1 MRIQYPRRLPSGTDR
16 VDQRPTPPTE
26 RDSLVRLR
34 FAPPQRGFFWT
45 LAAGIR
51 TLRLEP
57 TEAASDASHQTYCHA
72 KAITITSTAI
82 NKPSCAQKL
91 SAKLRPFVL
100 SLWIVMGDDLPLGR
114 HLEMVASKQMLMNGK
129 ER

>member
-1 MRIQYPRRLPSGTDR
+1 MAPTAWTSDRDQPPDGAGLTDSAST
-16 VDQRPTPPTE
+16 RP
-26 RDSLVRLR
+26 
-34 FAPPQRGFFWT
+34 AQRGFLWT
-45 LAAGIR
+45 LAAGTR

>member
-1 MRIQYPRRLPSGTDR
+1 MAPTAWTSDR
-16 VDQRPTPPTE
+16 PPPTE
-26 RDSLVRLR
+26 RGSLVRLR
-34 FAPPQRGFFWT
+34 FAPPQRGFLWT

-57 TEAASDASHQTYCHA
+57 TEAASDASHQTYCRA

-91 SAKLRPFVL
+91 SAKLRPFVCCRFGL
-100 SLWIVMGDDLPLGR
+100 SWAMTSL
-114 HLEMVASKQMLMNGK
+114 
-129 ER
+129 